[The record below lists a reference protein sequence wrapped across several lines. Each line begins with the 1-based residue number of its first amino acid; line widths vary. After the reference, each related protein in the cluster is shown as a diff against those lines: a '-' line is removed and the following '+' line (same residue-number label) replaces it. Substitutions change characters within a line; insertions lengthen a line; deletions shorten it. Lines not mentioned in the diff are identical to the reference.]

1 MERRLRIARLGL
13 ALLVLLL
20 AAPLCAQDIPPAL
33 RDWQGWVLHDSP
45 QQACPLLTRP
55 GAGNA
60 ARQCAWPGRLALQAD
75 HAGARF
81 SLQVRLDAPGWI
93 ALPGDA
99 HDWPQQV
106 RVDGQLQPVLVHRE
120 QPSVWLGDGRHRLDG
135 AFAWSARPST
145 LALPPTIA
153 LVDLSIDGVPVE
165 RIERDDGR
173 LTLGE
178 AAAAARAADALSL
191 RVYRRLADGLPPTLE
206 TRLQL
211 DVAGTAREQRLG
223 PALPAGFVATALS
236 GDLPARLESDGRLR
250 VQLRPGQWTITLD
263 ARATAPLAGITWKPP
278 GAPWPAQEIWSY
290 ADNTDLRGTRVEG
303 QGVDAGRAGVPADW
317 IRFPAFA
324 VDAGHGLAMAEGNRG
339 DQGGQGDQLQVQREL
354 WLDFD
359 GRGLSA
365 VDHLTGTLRHHQ
377 RLDVGAPWQ
386 LQRAAQDG
394 QPLLISQGQDG
405 RSGVELR
412 QQALDLRAGLRVARH
427 SGSLPNGGWQIPLEG
442 IDATLHLP
450 PGYRLIGA
458 DGADRSPDSWIAQW
472 TLLDLFVVALI
483 ALLAG
488 RALGWPWAALAAV
501 FLALAQHE
509 SGAPRWTL
517 AVALALALLLRAL
530 PEGRL
535 RTVARFVALAAF
547 ALAVLWAL
555 PFAATQLQY
564 ALHPQLE
571 GGIEQSLARQRSQA
585 GLAEPVELAM
595 QQRSVQM
602 EKLAPPPP
610 PPAPAAPAAMAEPLP
625 PPPAVDEASA
635 NPVSGSDAQRL
646 NSLPGRGSA
655 SAQAIDAVGPSL
667 DSRSVVQAGAGEP
680 EWDAGNDYRLSWS
693 GPVTVE
699 QTTRLVIAPSWLVR
713 LLRVLMVVLLGVL
726 LGRMVPPLV
735 TPLRGHWND
744 WRRGAVSAAV
754 LMLVLLS
761 PHAAHAQ
768 QAPASAIPDQA
779 MLDQLRAR
787 LTEAPKCAPDCAAIA
802 DAQLQATGDT
812 LDIALEAHAGADV
825 GLPLPQ
831 GDDALTL
838 LDARLDGQPAALVS
852 HDDTLVLRLDRGV
865 HRVTLRYRLAAAAD
879 SANLRFPLPPGHV
892 GFLGNGWSASGLD
905 NDRLLGDSVALSRV
919 RAAADGSAL
928 AIAQSLPAYVRV
940 TRQLNFGVDWTVQ
953 TTVQRL
959 APQHGGFS
967 VSLPLLPGEHPQ
979 GDGALVRDGKIQ
991 VSFHAD
997 EPTITWTS
1005 RLDHT
1010 SALALKAPPLGERAE
1025 VWQVD
1030 AVPMWH
1036 VEARGVP
1043 TSATSHGLRFQPLP
1057 GETLSLA
1064 LSEPKAVA
1072 GTTIAFDR
1080 VQASTAIGERASE
1093 TTLAL
1098 VARSTRGGEHA
1109 ITLPTGAELL
1119 QARRDGVPLNLAV
1132 REGKLG
1138 LPLLPGSHRY
1148 DLVWRE
1154 PHGVAAR
1161 ITTTT
1166 LDLHAPVANIVLDLQ
1181 LPQDRWVLWTW
1192 GPSMGPAV
1200 LYWSQLL
1207 VLLLAAWLLARYAP
1221 TPLRFHH
1228 WLLLGLGFSAFAW
1241 SAYALV
1247 VAWLIALGWRARGV
1261 RLGDLTFNLVQVALA
1276 VLTALALLAL
1286 IGAVPRGLLGLPDM
1300 HVAGNGSSAWNLRWF
1315 ADQSRGVLPR
1325 AGVFSVSLWVYKIA
1339 MLAWA
1344 LWLANALI
1352 HWLRW
1357 GFEAWSRDGY
1367 WRRRRAAATPPQ
1379 LPAAQSTPPTPTT
1392 EAHD

>member
-1 MERRLRIARLGL
+1 MERRSRTAWLGL
-13 ALLVLLL
+13 ALLASLIV
-20 AAPLCAQDIPPAL
+20 APLRAQDIPPAL
-33 RDWQGWVLHDSP
+33 QDWKGWVLHDSP
-45 QQACPLLTRP
+45 EQACPLLNSP
-55 GAGNA
+55 GAAND

-75 HAGARF
+75 AAGARF
-81 SLQVRLDAPGWI
+81 TLQVRLDAPGWV

-99 HDWPQQV
+99 RDWPQQV
-106 RVDGQLQPVLVHRE
+106 RVDGQPQPVLAHRE
-120 QPSVWLGDGRHRLDG
+120 QPSLWLGAGSHRLDG
-135 AFAWSARPST
+135 SIAWTARPST
-145 LALPPTIA
+145 LALPPSIA

-165 RIERDDGR
+165 RIERNDDR

-191 RVYRRLADGLPPTLE
+191 RVYRQLADGLPPTLE
-206 TRLQL
+206 TRLQIN
-211 DVAGTAREQRLG
+211 VAGTAREQLLG

-263 ARATAPLAGITWKPP
+263 ARATAPLAGVTWKPP

-290 ADNTDLRGTRVEG
+290 ADDTDLRGTRVEG
-303 QGVDAGRAGVPADW
+303 QGVDATRAGVPADW
-317 IRFPAFA
+317 LSFPAFA
-324 VDAGHGLAMAEGNRG
+324 VDASHGLAVAEGNRG
-339 DQGGQGDQLQVQREL
+339 DQGGQGDQLQLQREL

-386 LQRAAQDG
+386 LQRAEQGG
-394 QPLLISQGQDG
+394 QPLLISRGKDG

-412 QQALDLRAGLRVARH
+412 QQALDLRAGLRVPQR
-427 SGSLPNGGWQIPLEG
+427 GGNLPSGGWQIPLEG

-458 DGADRSPDSWIAQW
+458 GGADRSPDSWVAQW

-535 RTVARFVALAAF
+535 RAAARFMALAAF
-547 ALAVLWAL
+547 ALAALWTL

-571 GGIEQSLARQRSQA
+571 GGIAQRISSHVVQASMMEPARVAGQRRAQLEVA
-585 GLAEPVELAM
+585 A
-595 QQRSVQM
+595 
-602 EKLAPPPP
+602 APA
-610 PPAPAAPAAMAEPLP
+610 PPAPPADIVASP
-625 PPPAVDEASA
+625 DGASA
-635 NPVSGSDAQRL
+635 KSAPSNPGILASVSV
-646 NSLPGRGSA
+646 SA
-655 SAQAIDAVGPSL
+655 SAIDAASAPL

-680 EWDAGNDYRLSWS
+680 EWNTGNNYRLSWS
-693 GPVTVE
+693 GPVTAE
-699 QTTRLVIAPSWLVR
+699 QTTRLVIAPAWLVR
-713 LLRVLMVVLLGVL
+713 LLRVLMVALLGAL
-726 LGRMVPPLV
+726 LGRMVPSLV

-744 WRRGAVSAAV
+744 WRRGAASAAV
-754 LMLVLLS
+754 LMLALLG
-761 PHAAHAQ
+761 PHAVHAQ
-768 QAPASAIPDQA
+768 QAPSSPIPDQA

-802 DAQLQATGDT
+802 DAQLQASGDT
-812 LDIALEAHAGADV
+812 LDVALEAHAGAV
-825 GLPLPQ
+825 LGLPLPQ

-838 LDARLDGQPAALVS
+838 LDAQLDGQPAALVNR
-852 HDDTLVLRLDRGV
+852 DDTLMLRLDRGV
-865 HRVTLRYRLAAAAD
+865 HRVTLHYRLAAGAD
-879 SANLRFPLPPGHV
+879 SANLRFPLHPGHV
-892 GFLGNGWSASGLD
+892 GFIGNGWSASGLD
-905 NDRLLGDSVALSRV
+905 NDRLLGDSVALSRQ

-928 AIAQSLPAYVRV
+928 AITQSLPSYVRV
-940 TRQLNFGVDWTVQ
+940 TRRLSFGVEWTVE
-953 TTVQRL
+953 TTVERL
-959 APQHGGFS
+959 APQDGGFS

-979 GDGALVRDGKIQ
+979 GDGALVRDGAIQ
-991 VSFHAD
+991 VSFNAND
-997 EPTITWTS
+997 PTITWTS
-1005 RLDHT
+1005 RLDHAPT
-1010 SALALKAPPLGERAE
+1010 LALKAPPLGARAE
-1025 VWQVD
+1025 VWQID
-1030 AVPMWH
+1030 AAPMWH
-1036 VEARGVP
+1036 VQASGVP

-1057 GETLSLA
+1057 GETLTLA
-1064 LSEPKAVA
+1064 LSEPRAAV
-1072 GTTIAFDR
+1072 GSSIAFDR
-1080 VQASTAIGERASE
+1080 VQVSTAAGERASE
-1093 TTLAL
+1093 TTLVL
-1098 VARSTRGGEHA
+1098 TARSTRGGEHA

-1119 QARRDGVPLNLAV
+1119 QARRDGEPLNLAV
-1132 REGKLG
+1132 RNGQLG
-1138 LPLLPGSHRY
+1138 LPLLPGAHRY
-1148 DLVWRE
+1148 EVLLRE
-1154 PHGVAAR
+1154 PRGVAMR
-1161 ITTTT
+1161 TVTST
-1166 LDLHAPVANIVLDLQ
+1166 LDLRAPVANIALDLH

-1200 LYWSQLL
+1200 LYWSQLV

-1261 RLGDLTFNLVQVALA
+1261 RLVGDVAFNLVQVALA

-1300 HVAGNGSSAWNLRWF
+1300 HVAGNGSTAWQLRWF
-1315 ADQSRGVLPR
+1315 SDQSSGALPH
-1325 AGVFSVSLWVYKIA
+1325 AGVFSVSLWVYKLA

-1352 HWLRW
+1352 GWLRW
-1357 GFEAWSRDGY
+1357 AFGAWSEGGY
-1367 WRRRRAAATPPQ
+1367 WRKRTAAATPPE
-1379 LPAAQSTPPTPTT
+1379 LPVTSPTDATT
-1392 EAHD
+1392 HD